1 MAILYPNEVEDI
13 YILGEKFTGNVV
25 SVGNDGNYSYDYSD
39 PRTATNSEPSGT
51 LVLIYPGSYGGP
63 TVVVNNKNLFWRGMG
78 ELPTDVYIYPSGVE
92 QFFYMNGNYSQAVFE
107 NFYSSGSPGATRS
120 LFYIKDASPTTNVYV
135 NKGSFYISRA
145 DFGPNFFGF
154 DDYLGNAY
162 FSFTYIETNTGK
174 ESQYGRIGV
183 ANINATYSFYGMEY
197 THSYRCTSC
206 AKAPSPHHYN
216 VGAAT
221 NYGYDYGK
229 YLIQFLPALDTSPW
243 YQNVWVV
250 DDYIYHTRSSGID
263 VYNSDASELDYH
275 IPLPSAATAVWA
287 NDSYIYM
294 GTQISGVYRATI
306 SGSASPYL
314 TAPDITANET
324 IYLHGAGDYLCV
336 TSNAG
341 VDRYNLATSSG
352 IYSLETDIYK
362 CHQTMSGTLY
372 YLENSPFFGI
382 DRTPNGLDDIHDW
395 KYYTYMSFLPTTVSD
410 TQVNVVFQYTFPYD
424 RVEGVGDDIRFID
437 STGRNMDYYILDW
450 YPSGN
455 IIVDVDRPGIDHFY
469 MLYGNS
475 TATAQSSFLYAL
487 WTNETYTGQDYVL
500 WDLVKPKLHAVYN
513 PNSNWTAADYIYEEF
528 YSDPTTLNDI
538 HITEETSSYNNDNTI
553 FLATDRGAHIIEERQ
568 GDEENSNQKRYYIK

>member
-1 MAILYPNEVEDI
+1 
-13 YILGEKFTGNVV
+13 
-25 SVGNDGNYSYDYSD
+25 
-39 PRTATNSEPSGT
+39 
-51 LVLIYPGSYGGP
+51 
-63 TVVVNNKNLFWRGMG
+63 
-78 ELPTDVYIYPSGVE
+78 
-92 QFFYMNGNYSQAVFE
+92 
-107 NFYSSGSPGATRS
+107 
-120 LFYIKDASPTTNVYV
+120 
-135 NKGSFYISRA
+135 
-145 DFGPNFFGF
+145 
-154 DDYLGNAY
+154 
-162 FSFTYIETNTGK
+162 
-174 ESQYGRIGV
+174 
-183 ANINATYSFYGMEY
+183 
-197 THSYRCTSC
+197 
-206 AKAPSPHHYN
+206 
-216 VGAAT
+216 
-221 NYGYDYGK
+221 
-229 YLIQFLPALDTSPW
+229 
-243 YQNVWVV
+243 
-250 DDYIYHTRSSGID
+250 
-263 VYNSDASELDYH
+263 
-275 IPLPSAATAVWA
+275 
-287 NDSYIYM
+287 
-294 GTQISGVYRATI
+294 
-306 SGSASPYL
+306 
-314 TAPDITANET
+314 
-324 IYLHGAGDYLCV
+324 
-336 TSNAG
+336 
-341 VDRYNLATSSG
+341 
-352 IYSLETDIYK
+352 
-362 CHQTMSGTLY
+362 MSGTLY

-424 RVEGVGDDIRFID
+424 RVGGVGDDIRFID